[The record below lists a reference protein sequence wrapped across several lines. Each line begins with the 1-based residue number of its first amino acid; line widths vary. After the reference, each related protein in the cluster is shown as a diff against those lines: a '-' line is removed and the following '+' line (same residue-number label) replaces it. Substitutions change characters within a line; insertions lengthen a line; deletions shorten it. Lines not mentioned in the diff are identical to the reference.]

1 MAHPLVLKFAPER
14 PPQAMKQANNVKS
27 KMASMMTCIKGTW
40 EAWEACEAPV
50 PTSPNLHPLEG
61 KGFDGSLVACQVF
74 NDSEIMNVSSVSSP
88 VNMPS

>member
-40 EAWEACEAPV
+40 EAWEAPV
-50 PTSPNLHPLEG
+50 FNQSQLTSPRR
-61 KGFDGSLVACQVF
+61 KG
-74 NDSEIMNVSSVSSP
+74 IWW
-88 VNMPS
+88 